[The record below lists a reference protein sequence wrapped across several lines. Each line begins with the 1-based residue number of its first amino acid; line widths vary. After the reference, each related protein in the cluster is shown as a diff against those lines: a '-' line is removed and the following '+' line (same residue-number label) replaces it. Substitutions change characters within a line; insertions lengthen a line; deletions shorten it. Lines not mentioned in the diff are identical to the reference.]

1 MQGGPRWHP
10 VRRAHCSPLEAG
22 AVTGVDAVRQPTRLL
37 DRADVS
43 GRSRH
48 QSPALVRPPPD
59 ILIAEDELLLREA
72 LQDALEASGHRVAV
86 ARNGQEALR
95 LLDRLG
101 RPALIVLDLQMPIMD
116 GVTFLAELR
125 KRHDFTDFHVLAMSA
140 VVNEEWLQH
149 VPGVLRT
156 LQKPFDVQEIISV
169 ADAFA
174 SGLPSSRKPPAI
186 PSEQHTPP
194 HRPDPNAPDVPP
206 EQSSAIRA
214 PPGHEAG
221 SGAE

>member
-1 MQGGPRWHP
+1 M
-10 VRRAHCSPLEAG
+10 
-22 AVTGVDAVRQPTRLL
+22 
-37 DRADVS
+37 
-43 GRSRH
+43 
-48 QSPALVRPPPD
+48 RPPPD

-140 VVNEEWLQH
+140 VVNEQWLER

-156 LQKPFDVQEIISV
+156 LQKPFDVKEIIDL

-174 SGLPSSRKPPAI
+174 SGLPSSRKPPA
-186 PSEQHTPP
+186 PSEQATPA
-194 HRPDPNAPDVPP
+194 HRPDPSAPDVPP
-206 EQSSAIRA
+206 EQSSAIRR

-221 SGAE
+221 NAE